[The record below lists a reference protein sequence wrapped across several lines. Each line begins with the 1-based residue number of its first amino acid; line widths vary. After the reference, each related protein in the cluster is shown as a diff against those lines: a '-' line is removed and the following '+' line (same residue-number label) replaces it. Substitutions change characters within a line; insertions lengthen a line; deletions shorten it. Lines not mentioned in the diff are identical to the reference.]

1 MKTNLSQQKWTLEI
15 VPAHADQ
22 IHVFEN
28 LVSEIFVTMIPG
40 TSIHANQAAL
50 SQVMDAGFTPV
61 PHIAARNFKSESE
74 LSSYLETVKELGIK
88 KALILA
94 GGNASPEGPFNDS
107 LDLLKMNTFLDAGI
121 DTIAVAGHPEG
132 NPEDSNPWSSLEQ
145 KYAFARKNKLNMEIV
160 TQWSFSAEKMN
171 AYIQEL
177 QTRNIDCP
185 ISIGI
190 AGPASLKTLLKF
202 AKVCGVNAASTV
214 IKKQGFKMGRLL
226 VANNP
231 DSFLSQIDASAN
243 VHIYPFGG
251 LKKCAE
257 WLKKHQNEAKLN
269 LTTV

>member
-40 TSIHANQAAL
+40 TSIHASQAAL

-74 LSSYLETVKELGIK
+74 LESYLNTVKELGIK

-94 GGNASPEGPFNDS
+94 GGNATPAGPFSDS
-107 LDLLKMNTFLDAGI
+107 LDLLRMNTFLNSGI
-121 DTIAVAGHPEG
+121 DTIAFAGHPEG
-132 NPEDSNPWSSLEQ
+132 NPEDPNPWSSLEQ
-145 KYAFARKNKLNMEIV
+145 KYAFARENMLQMEVV
-160 TQWSFSAEKMN
+160 TQWSFSAKKMN
-171 AYIQEL
+171 AYIHDL
-177 QTRNIDCP
+177 KTRTIDCP

-231 DSFLSQIDASAN
+231 DSFLSQIDAPTN
-243 VHIYPFGG
+243 LHIYPFGG

-269 LTTV
+269 LTSV